1 MNRNIINNI
10 VGSSWMAALLAVAEL
25 VLGFAMLSFPYLLGA
40 SAIWVTGFAF
50 VIVGLLHLIH
60 VFTRAGNRWWSFMS
74 ALLFLIVGATL
85 LMQPLSSMT
94 IITLVVGVALLVA
107 GVLRLSTAIA
117 LRQAPGSAW
126 RFFNAVISIVLGG
139 MVVWSWPGS
148 SLWFIGTIIAVE
160 MIFSGW
166 ALLFMALTPRSRE
179 A

>member
-1 MNRNIINNI
+1 
-10 VGSSWMAALLAVAEL
+10 
-25 VLGFAMLSFPYLLGA
+25 
-40 SAIWVTGFAF
+40 
-50 VIVGLLHLIH
+50 
-60 VFTRAGNRWWSFMS
+60 MS